1 MGRREL
7 FIKIHRPIIKLASKI
22 PSKDNLILMGNHPNK
37 LDPLLLSCLSPDI
50 RFATQEKDK
59 AYRFVKTVDCNLT
72 STQLAHMANAFI
84 SLLEQNVM
92 CLFPE
97 GEINNEEELKEF
109 LPGALVLAKRS
120 GAKIMPFAIT
130 GSYNI
135 FKKEPLRI
143 NVGEPFIPIGMNER
157 ELDTYL
163 RNKIYELKK
172 K

>member
-22 PSKDNLILMGNHPNK
+22 PSNDNLILMGNHPNK

-50 RFATQEKDK
+50 RFATQGKDRS
-59 AYRFVKTVDCNLT
+59 YMFVKTVDCDLT

-97 GEINNEEELKEF
+97 GEINNEEELKKF
-109 LPGALVLAKRS
+109 LPGALILAKRS

-135 FKKEPLRI
+135 FKREPLRI
-143 NVGEPFIPIGMNER
+143 NVGKPFIPTGMDER
-157 ELDTYL
+157 TLDTYL

>member
-7 FIKIHRPIIKLASKI
+7 FIKIHHPIIKLASKI

-37 LDPLLLSCLSPDI
+37 LDPLLLSCLSPNI
-50 RFATQEKDK
+50 KFATQGKDK
-59 AYRFVKTVDCNLT
+59 DYMFVKTVDCNLK

-97 GEINNEEELKEF
+97 GEINSEEELKPF

-130 GSYNI
+130 GSYNL
-135 FKKEPLRI
+135 FKNDPLKI
-143 NVGEPFIPIGMNER
+143 NVGEPFIANTMDES
-157 ELDTYL
+157 ELDNYL

>member
-22 PSKDNLILMGNHPNK
+22 PSNDNLILMGNHPNK

-50 RFATQEKDK
+50 RFATQGKDRS
-59 AYRFVKTVDCNLT
+59 YMFVKTVDCDLT

-97 GEINNEEELKEF
+97 GEINNEEELKKF
-109 LPGALVLAKRS
+109 LPGALILAKRS

-135 FKKEPLRI
+135 FKREPLRI
-143 NVGEPFIPIGMNER
+143 NVGEPFIPTGMDER
-157 ELDTYL
+157 TLDTYL